1 MAVAEGRGLRHAYRG
16 MPLTGAPSARFPM
29 YLVARW
35 FDRYADLDS
44 SGHAPETLEIAGEVA
59 VEHGVGDGAAE
70 HGVGDG
76 GAEHGEGCQTEW
88 LEPEDIYVIS
98 ATGIVEGFRK
108 EDGNVI
114 SSEEREA
121 EAKRWSRNFAMDTR
135 MCHTYNHT
143 HECKPTCFKKTEYKK
158 PTTDGTETKQAERRQ
173 ACRFRF
179 WRVVRIGAQL
189 VRRMGKALVPEP
201 CVAEEADENN
211 EYGRCKVRR
220 QNCFRGSSND
230 ICQVCLRCNVDL
242 QYQVR
247 TFPLSEY
254 ESATDVAEGRCSA
267 TEHSEFLGEE
277 KMKMALPSFM
287 RALGRKAKTAQS
299 TAHRILSSFAIAM
312 RSSHV
317 ADFYATKYLAK
328 PQQWLANVL
337 GPLIVGFRR
346 IEEEKAQ
353 REDPLPV
360 KTQALRNVRTAIFA
374 ANRAVWIS
382 CCEACLYLRTGSSA
396 VQSHADQV
404 VHGRKG
410 LFMMHECKRI
420 LNGEVGGAGLW
431 EVQLG
436 TTAES
441 AGGDCL
447 QVQGGEHETS
457 EDEILAEGE
466 DGAAD
471 GDDAAEGEAGE
482 DEDEEENIAEREE
495 ESATEHDDEG
505 SATEHVEEEK
515 HKRV

>member
-1 MAVAEGRGLRHAYRG
+1 M
-16 MPLTGAPSARFPM
+16 
-29 YLVARW
+29 
-35 FDRYADLDS
+35 
-44 SGHAPETLEIAGEVA
+44 
-59 VEHGVGDGAAE
+59 
-70 HGVGDG
+70 
-76 GAEHGEGCQTEW
+76 
-88 LEPEDIYVIS
+88 
-98 ATGIVEGFRK
+98 
-108 EDGNVI
+108 
-114 SSEEREA
+114 
-121 EAKRWSRNFAMDTR
+121 
-135 MCHTYNHT
+135 
-143 HECKPTCFKKTEYKK
+143 
-158 PTTDGTETKQAERRQ
+158 
-173 ACRFRF
+173 
-179 WRVVRIGAQL
+179 
-189 VRRMGKALVPEP
+189 
-201 CVAEEADENN
+201 AEEADENN
-211 EYGRCKVRR
+211 EYGRCKVCR

-247 TFPLSEY
+247 TFLLSEY
-254 ESATDVAEGRCSA
+254 DSVTDVAEGRCSA

-277 KMKMALPSFM
+277 KTKMALPSFM
-287 RALGRKAKTAQS
+287 RVLGRKAKTAQS

-360 KTQALRNVRTAIFA
+360 KAQALRNVRTAIFA

-396 VQSHADQV
+396 VQSHPDQV

-410 LFMMHECKRI
+410 LFMMHGCKRI

-441 AGGDCL
+441 AGGECL
-447 QVQGGEHETS
+447 QVQGAEHETS

-466 DGAAD
+466 DAAAD
-471 GDDAAEGEAGE
+471 GDDPAEGGGLRRMKMRRR
-482 DEDEEENIAEREE
+482 ILQRE
-495 ESATEHDDEG
+495 
-505 SATEHVEEEK
+505 K
-515 HKRV
+515 KRVLQSTVTKAVLQSMVRKKRKSACKSSVLPFR